1 MQGWCPVKTNLF
13 PSTFLQC
20 VQSANPLVIPLL
32 SSISLCC
39 DIRLLWPLKE
49 GNNSNPLYWEIDPD
63 CCRHF
68 DRVMLLPLT
77 RCDRKVNLWLSH
89 QRISTL
95 SFLRRQSKLNYYL
108 GKCKWNSIVFV
119 CVSITKI
126 PVKNIIFATQLW
138 WFLYFFHSSPILKQN
153 ILSFSTRLLDFD
165 CLNSILVL
173 AMILDRSSRI
183 HQPFRA
189 NLAVTVR

>member
-1 MQGWCPVKTNLF
+1 
-13 PSTFLQC
+13 
-20 VQSANPLVIPLL
+20 
-32 SSISLCC
+32 
-39 DIRLLWPLKE
+39 
-49 GNNSNPLYWEIDPD
+49 
-63 CCRHF
+63 
-68 DRVMLLPLT
+68 MLLPLT

-95 SFLRRQSKLNYYL
+95 SFLRRQSKLSYYL

-119 CVSITKI
+119 CVSIAKI
-126 PVKNIIFATQLW
+126 PVKNVLGFFGGVFATQLW

-165 CLNSILVL
+165 CFNSILAL

-183 HQPFRA
+183 HQPFCFS
-189 NLAVTVR
+189 VPVR

>member
-1 MQGWCPVKTNLF
+1 MQGWCPVKTNFF

-20 VQSANPLVIPLL
+20 VQSANPLVISLL

-77 RCDRKVNLWLSH
+77 RCDRKVNPWLSH

-126 PVKNIIFATQLW
+126 PVKNVLGFFGG
-138 WFLYFFHSSPILKQN
+138 FLR
-153 ILSFSTRLLDFD
+153 LSFGGFFISFILLQSWSKTSFP
-165 CLNSILVL
+165 LAQGSFILI
-173 AMILDRSSRI
+173 A
-183 HQPFRA
+183 
-189 NLAVTVR
+189 